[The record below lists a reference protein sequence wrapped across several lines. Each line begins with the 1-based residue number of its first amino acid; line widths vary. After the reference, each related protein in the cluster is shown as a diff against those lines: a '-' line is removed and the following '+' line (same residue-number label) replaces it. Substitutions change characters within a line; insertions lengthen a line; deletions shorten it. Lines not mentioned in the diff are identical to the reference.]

1 MIATR
6 KKKSKP
12 SKGQSLQGIGRG
24 IGPRNNQQA
33 LSSQLS
39 RENNKR
45 KKKKKVKS
53 KKKCSLNAP
62 IVYLVYRKETQ
73 SRLGSEQIVKVRG
86 YI

>member
-45 KKKKKVKS
+45 KKKKRSKAKRNARLMRQSYILYIARKPKADWGPNKS
-53 KKKCSLNAP
+53 
-62 IVYLVYRKETQ
+62 
-73 SRLGSEQIVKVRG
+73 
-86 YI
+86 